1 MKRRALAVVA
11 CCLALV
17 LAGLQAGGIPQMIN
31 YQGILL
37 DGDQKPV
44 TGNRSVEF
52 LLYDTET
59 EGIALWSETQ
69 NVSVMEGLFAVLLG
83 SIKPIPSPVF
93 DSTTL
98 YLTLKVGSDE
108 EMLPRKLLVSVGYAY
123 RALNADSLGGKGAD
137 EYVLS
142 GDSGSVTAAMI
153 APEFLSSVDGV
164 SNDGGDVDLVAGS
177 NVTITPNDE
186 ANTITISAIGGGT
199 SGDNLG
205 NHTAT
210 RNIKLNGNF
219 LSNDGDGEGIRIQNS
234 GDVGISGT
242 LTVSGDILARQQLD
256 VSGIGHFSDNLLIDG
271 LIYSPDG
278 MVDISGI
285 ETGTIHSDALIIAE
299 DNIISGGY
307 VRAGAA
313 SSSCAAGDIAADDD
327 VLADDAVVAGGN
339 ITSGGYVK
347 AGTPTFVPSVGDI
360 AADDDL
366 MADDEVRSGGD
377 MNCGD
382 VLIAAGHCGIN
393 YGSYSMTYA
402 LRVSGD
408 AYCSGSWLGSDLSL
422 KKNVTPAVDFSSKLR
437 QLRGVSFEWNREGY
451 PDREF
456 SKGTQ
461 YGLVAQEVEAVFPEL
476 VKTDENGEKAVNYS
490 GLIPLL
496 LEAVK
501 EQHQTIDELKSQ
513 INELRAR

>member
-1 MKRRALAVVA
+1 MSH
-11 CCLALV
+11 
-17 LAGLQAGGIPQMIN
+17 AGPVEIDDLSSNTIN
-31 YQGILL
+31 A
-37 DGDQKPV
+37 
-44 TGNRSVEF
+44 GNR
-52 LLYDTET
+52 
-59 EGIALWSETQ
+59 
-69 NVSVMEGLFAVLLG
+69 
-83 SIKPIPSPVF
+83 
-93 DSTTL
+93 
-98 YLTLKVGSDE
+98 
-108 EMLPRKLLVSVGYAY
+108 
-123 RALNADSLGGKGAD
+123 
-137 EYVLS
+137 
-142 GDSGSVTAAMI
+142 
-153 APEFLSSVDGV
+153 
-164 SNDGGDVDLVAGS
+164 
-177 NVTITPNDE
+177 
-186 ANTITISAIGGGT
+186 ISAGT
-199 SGDNLG
+199 
-205 NHTAT
+205 
-210 RNIKLNGNF
+210 NI
-219 LSNDGDGEGIRIQNS
+219 
-234 GDVGISGT
+234 T
-242 LTVSGDILARQQLD
+242 
-256 VSGIGHFSDNLLIDG
+256 
-271 LIYSPDG
+271 
-278 MVDISGI
+278 
-285 ETGTIHSDALIIAE
+285 
-299 DNIISGGY
+299 SGGY
-307 VRAGAA
+307 IRAGAA
-313 SSSCAAGDIAADDD
+313 SSSYGAGDIVADDD